1 MVFKSF
7 FCCLRWL
14 FVVFSFFYCQNKGI
28 KHRSTEHNSSLMM
41 SESELDSDQDT
52 IFSRDRPVRSRNRI
66 GAQANRNGNAFGWGG
81 GGVVRILVTKTQD
94 LSGIFAQ
101 LQDEMRLPENL
112 EDQHL
117 CHLCLS
123 DHSDDV
129 MKGTKVR
136 WTQETKTF
144 FVSFTKE
151 KVLDGINDEVE
162 KSHFLIDIYLYFI
175 LI

>member
-1 MVFKSF
+1 MFKSF
-7 FCCLRWL
+7 FCCLHWL

-81 GGVVRILVTKTQD
+81 GGVVRIPVTKTQD

-136 WTQETKTF
+136 WTKRDQ
-144 FVSFTKE
+144 
-151 KVLDGINDEVE
+151 N
-162 KSHFLIDIYLYFI
+162 I
-175 LI
+175 LCIFHKREGPGRD

>member
-1 MVFKSF
+1 
-7 FCCLRWL
+7 
-14 FVVFSFFYCQNKGI
+14 
-28 KHRSTEHNSSLMM
+28 MM

-123 DHSDDV
+123 DHIDDV